1 MLINGRPLTI
11 NWENQYLPA
20 ILEAWFP
27 NVEGPNAIAQTLF
40 GDYNPGGK
48 LPITFP
54 RSVGQLELN
63 FPYKP
68 SSQVG
73 QPSSGPNGTGK
84 TSVVGELYPFGY
96 GLSYTEFDYKNLKI
110 TPETGRTQQQI
121 AISVDVTNTGKVK
134 GDEVVQLYF
143 KDMVSSVIVY
153 ELQLRGFERITLN
166 PGETKTVNFTLK
178 PEDLQLLDRD
188 MNWTVEPGEFE
199 VLIGSSS
206 QDIRVKGLFN
216 LE

>member
-1 MLINGRPLTI
+1 
-11 NWENQYLPA
+11 
-20 ILEAWFP
+20 
-27 NVEGPNAIAQTLF
+27 
-40 GDYNPGGK
+40 
-48 LPITFP
+48 
-54 RSVGQLELN
+54 LELN

-96 GLSYTEFDYKNLKI
+96 GLSYTQFDYKNLKI
-110 TPETGRTQQQI
+110 TPETGKTQQQI
-121 AISVDVTNTGKVK
+121 EVSVDVTNTGKVK

-143 KDMVSSVIVY
+143 KDLVSSVIVY

-166 PGETKTVNFTLK
+166 PGETKTVHFTLK

-199 VLIGSSS
+199 VFVGSSS
-206 QDIRVKGLFN
+206 QDIRAKGNFKL
-216 LE
+216 L